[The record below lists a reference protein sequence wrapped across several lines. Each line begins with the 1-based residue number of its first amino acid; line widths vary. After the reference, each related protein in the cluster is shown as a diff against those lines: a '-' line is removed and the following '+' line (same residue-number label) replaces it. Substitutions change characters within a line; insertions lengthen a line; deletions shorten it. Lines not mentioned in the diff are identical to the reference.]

1 MPFDRNFP
9 RSFSALSI
17 RQHAPA
23 YSGVYGLSNARGWL
37 YIGESDNIQESLLA
51 HLSSAEEATGFVFE
65 ICDPSMRAMRQDRL
79 IFEYEP
85 ARNRR

>member
-9 RSFSALSI
+9 RSFSAVSI

-23 YSGVYGLSNARGWL
+23 YSGVYGLSNARGWV
-37 YIGESDNIQESLLA
+37 YIGESDNIHESLLA
-51 HLSSAEEATGFVFE
+51 HLISAEEATGFVFE
-65 ICDPSMRAMRQDRL
+65 TCTPAMRARRQDRL
-79 IFEYEP
+79 IQEYEP

>member
-1 MPFDRNFP
+1 MPFDRNYP

-23 YSGVYGLSNARGWL
+23 YSGVYGLSNARGWV
-37 YIGESDNIQESLLA
+37 YIGESDNIRESLLA
-51 HLSSAEEATGFVFE
+51 HLPSAGDATGFVFE
-65 ICDPSMRAMRQDRL
+65 ICEPAVRAQRQGRL
-79 IFEYEP
+79 IQEYQP